1 MVYTEKV
8 SGRAVAGA
16 RPSAVVMAAAGGG
29 RAAVV
34 VGGRAAAVVAPALR
48 LPLPLL
54 LLACALCLLFASA
67 PAFAQAKRAAA
78 RRTPARAQVI
88 PEETLLRIV
97 RAEDERRFDA
107 ADLGALL
114 SDTNASVRARA
125 ALGAGRIGDARSVA
139 PLVSLLRTDRHAG
152 VRAAAAFALGETEAG
167 AAAEGLLSVLERK
180 TAAAGAT
187 AEVPAVRARVV
198 EALGKI
204 AAALPKADEARA
216 KEIGRVLLVEL
227 EARGRIA
234 ANREVALLGLTAV
247 LRARPEGAGRVVA
260 LFLDSPDARL
270 RADAANTLT
279 RLRAKNANDQ
289 LRKLLAADADAVV
302 RANAARALGA
312 AEDKGAFESLLQH
325 AANDKDERVRVSALR
340 SLGTLRDA
348 RAADPLVKRGETLLN
363 SYRAAKT
370 ANPAARPAELNELLE
385 LATSL
390 SRVLAGTANERALV
404 FVRAFREAEMWGAPE
419 AEVAFAR
426 IAPNQ
431 YLRERPFH
439 QLAFRAPDSRI
450 AWQTYAAVA
459 QGLGEV
465 AAVSSERA
473 GNSGV
478 SVQADAQL
486 ALRTMLGEPSTPAL
500 AVPDVLTA
508 IAAFKPPDGAL
519 VMRAQLAAPDVI
531 VRATAAGQL
540 GELAPDPE
548 TTAALAA
555 ALPAALQRDEMNDAA
570 LAILDALAKQ
580 KSEAA
585 LAAIRTALDSPD
597 YLLRRRAAA
606 ILQAAQP
613 DAATTTTDGAAA
625 AAGAEDGR
633 IETVATR
640 NRIGDYRRALARRG
654 ARVVATVN
662 TDKGVFKLELL
673 PDAAP
678 LTVDNFVELARR
690 GYFNNVAFHRVVS
703 NFVVQG
709 GDPRGDGNGGPGY
722 QIRCEINEAPYAR
735 GAVGMALSGKDT
747 GGSQW
752 FITHSPQP
760 HLDGGYTVF
769 ARVVEGMETVDRI
782 TRGDRILAV
791 NVSET
796 RRK

>member
-1 MVYTEKV
+1 MVHTEKV
-8 SGRAVAGA
+8 SSLAVAH
-16 RPSAVVMAAAGGG
+16 G
-29 RAAVV
+29 RAATVADSGDV
-34 VGGRAAAVVAPALR
+34 AVTGRRDASVITAL
-48 LPLPLL
+48 LT
-54 LLACALCLLFASA
+54 CALCLIFACA
-67 PAFAQAKRAAA
+67 PAVVAQAKRATAGARTTAA
-78 RRTPARAQVI
+78 RAPVV

-97 RAEDERRFDA
+97 RAEDERRWDA

-114 SDTNASVRARA
+114 SDASASVRARA
-125 ALGAGRIGDARSVA
+125 ALGAGRIGDARAVA
-139 PLVSLLRTDRHAG
+139 PLVALLQTDKHAG
-152 VRAAAAFALGETEAG
+152 VRASAAFALGEIESG
-167 AAAEGLLSVLERK
+167 AAAEGLLSILERK
-180 TAAAGAT
+180 PAAGAGVAA

-204 AAALPKADEARA
+204 AAAMPQADAARV

-227 EARGRIA
+227 ETRGRIA

-260 LFLDSPDARL
+260 LFLDSADARL

-289 LRKLLAADADAVV
+289 LRKLLASDTDAVV
-302 RANAARALGA
+302 RANAARALGT
-312 AEDKGAFESLLQH
+312 AEDKGAFELLIEH
-325 AANDKDERVRVSALR
+325 GTNDKDERVRVSALR

-363 SYRAAKT
+363 AYRAAKT
-370 ANPAARPAELNELLE
+370 ANASARPAELNELLE
-385 LATSL
+385 LATSI
-390 SRVLAGTANERALV
+390 SRVLAGTGHERALA
-404 FVRAFREAEMWGAPE
+404 FVRAFRESEMWSAPE

-439 QLAFRAPDSRI
+439 QLAFRAPDSRVT
-450 AWQTYAAVA
+450 WQTYAAVA

-465 AAVSSERA
+465 AAVANERA
-473 GNSGV
+473 GNSVV

-486 ALRTMLGEPSTPAL
+486 ALRTMLGEATTPAL

-519 VMRAQLAAPDVI
+519 VMRGQLAAPDVI

-548 TTAALAA
+548 NASALAA
-555 ALPAALQRDEMNDAA
+555 ALPAALRDEMNDAA

-613 DAATTTTDGAAA
+613 DAE
-625 AAGAEDGR
+625 AGAEDGR

-640 NRIGDYRRALARRG
+640 NRIGDYRRALARRN

-662 TDKGVFKLELL
+662 TDKGMFKLELL
-673 PDAAP
+673 PDDAP

-690 GYFNNVAFHRVVS
+690 GYFNNLAFHRVVP
-703 NFVVQG
+703 NFVIQG

-722 QIRCEINEAPYAR
+722 QIRCEINATPYAR

-782 TRGDRILAV
+782 TRGDRILAI
-791 NVSET
+791 NVTET
-796 RRK
+796 KRK

>member
-1 MVYTEKV
+1 MNKIFPDRTSSRFPV
-8 SGRAVAGA
+8 
-16 RPSAVVMAAAGGG
+16 
-29 RAAVV
+29 
-34 VGGRAAAVVAPALR
+34 PALR
-48 LPLPLL
+48 LRAALL
-54 LLACALCLLFASA
+54 MLVVFALYVGGGVSTGVR
-67 PAFAQAKRAAA
+67 AQAKRATP
-78 RRTPARAQVI
+78 RRTTTPARAQAI
-88 PEETLLRIV
+88 PEEVLLRIV

-114 SDTNASVRARA
+114 SDANASVRARA
-125 ALGAGRIGDARSVA
+125 AHGAGRIGDARAVA
-139 PLVSLLRTDRHAG
+139 PLVSLLQTDGDAR
-152 VRAAAAFALGETEAG
+152 VRAAAAFALGETESG

-180 TAAAGAT
+180 TASSVGETAG
-187 AEVPAVRARVV
+187 VRARVV
-198 EALGKI
+198 EALGKV
-204 AAALPKADEARA
+204 AAAMPKADEARA
-216 KEIGRVLLVEL
+216 KEIGRALLVEL

-279 RLRAKNANDQ
+279 RLRAKNANEQ
-289 LRKLLAADADAVV
+289 LRRLLASDTDAVV

-312 AEDKGAFESLLQH
+312 AEDKGAFDLLLER
-325 AANDKDERVRVSALR
+325 AAGDRDERVRISAIR
-340 SLGTLRDA
+340 SLGSLRDA
-348 RAADPLVKRGETLLN
+348 RAAEPLVKRGEVLLN
-363 SYRAAKT
+363 AYRAAKT
-370 ANPAARPAELNELLE
+370 AKPAARPAELNELFE
-385 LATSL
+385 LVTGL
-390 SRVLAGTANERALV
+390 SRVVANTGNERALV
-404 FVRAFREAEMWGAPE
+404 FVRALREAEMWSAPE
-419 AEVAFAR
+419 AEIAFAR

-439 QLAFRAPDSRI
+439 QLAFRAPDSRV

-459 QGLGEV
+459 QGLGEI
-465 AAVSSERA
+465 AAVSTERA
-473 GNSGV
+473 GNSVV

-486 ALRTMLGEPSTPAL
+486 ALRTMLGEPTTPAL

-508 IAAFKPPDGAL
+508 IAAFKPPDGAI
-519 VMRAQLAAPDVI
+519 VMRGQLAAPDVI

-548 TTAALAA
+548 NTAALAA

-570 LAILDALAKQ
+570 LALLDALAKQ

-606 ILQAAQP
+606 ILQSAQP
-613 DAATTTTDGAAA
+613 DAP
-625 AAGAEDGR
+625 GAEDGR

-640 NRIGDYRRALARRG
+640 NRIGDYRRALARRS
-654 ARVVATVN
+654 ARVVATIN
-662 TDKGVFKLELL
+662 TDKGPFKLELL

-678 LTVDNFVELARR
+678 LTVDNFVQLARR
-690 GYFNNVAFHRVVS
+690 GYFNNLAFHRVVP
-703 NFVVQG
+703 NFVIQG

-722 QIRCEINEAPYAR
+722 QIRCEINEVPYNR

-769 ARVVEGMETVDRI
+769 ARVLEGMEIVDRI

-791 NVSET
+791 NVAET
-796 RRK
+796 QSAGRR

>member
-1 MVYTEKV
+1 MRPIVHTEKV
-8 SGRAVAGA
+8 LRPATGKGRPALAC
-16 RPSAVVMAAAGGG
+16 
-29 RAAVV
+29 
-34 VGGRAAAVVAPALR
+34 APAL
-48 LPLPLL
+48 L
-54 LLACALCLLFASA
+54 LCLLLT
-67 PAFAQAKRAAA
+67 PAQTFAQAKRATPRRPPAA
-78 RRTPARAQVI
+78 RAQQVI

-114 SDTNASVRARA
+114 SDANARVRARA
-125 ALGAGRIGDARSVA
+125 ALGAGRIGDARAVA
-139 PLVSLLRTDRHAG
+139 PLISLLQTDRDAR
-152 VRAAAAFALGETEAG
+152 VRASAAFALGETESG
-167 AAAEGLLSVLERK
+167 AAADALLSIVERK
-180 TAAAGAT
+180 TPASI
-187 AEVPAVRARVV
+187 AETPGVRARAV

-204 AAALPKADEARA
+204 AAAMPKAEEARA
-216 KEIGRVLLVEL
+216 KAIGRALLVEL

-260 LFLDSPDARL
+260 LFLDSTDARL
-270 RADAANTLT
+270 RADAVNTLT
-279 RLRAKNANDQ
+279 RLRAKNAIDQ
-289 LRKLLAADADAVV
+289 LRKLLASDADPVV

-312 AEDKGAFESLLQH
+312 AEDKGAFDLLLER
-325 AANDKDERVRVSALR
+325 AANDRDERVRISALR
-340 SLGTLRDA
+340 SLGSLRDA
-348 RAADPLVKRGETLLN
+348 RAAEPLVKRGETLLGA
-363 SYRAAKT
+363 YRAAKT
-370 ANPAARPAELNELLE
+370 ANRAARPAELNELSE
-385 LATSL
+385 LVGGL
-390 SRVLAGTANERALV
+390 SRAVAGSGNERALA
-404 FVRAFREAEMWGAPE
+404 FVRALREAEMWSLPE

-450 AWQTYAAVA
+450 TWQTYAAVA
-459 QGLGEV
+459 LGLGEI

-473 GNSGV
+473 GNSVV

-486 ALRTMLGEPSTPAL
+486 ALRTMLGEASTPAL

-508 IAAFKPPDGAL
+508 IAAFKPPDGSH
-519 VMRAQLAAPDVI
+519 VMRGQLAAPDVI

-540 GELAPDPE
+540 GELPPDPE
-548 TTAALAA
+548 TTSALAA
-555 ALPAALQRDEMNDAA
+555 ALPAALRDEMNDAA
-570 LAILDALAKQ
+570 LAIIDALAKQ

-585 LAAIRTALDSPD
+585 LGAIKTALDSPD
-597 YLLRRRAAA
+597 YLIRRRASA
-606 ILQAAQP
+606 ILQSAQP
-613 DAATTTTDGAAA
+613 N

-640 NRIGDYRRALARRG
+640 NRIGDYRRALARRN

-662 TDKGVFKLELL
+662 TDKGAFKLELL

-690 GYFNNVAFHRVVS
+690 GYFNNIAFHRVVP
-703 NFVVQG
+703 NFVIQG

-722 QIRCEINEAPYAR
+722 QIRCEINEAPYNR

-769 ARVVEGMETVDRI
+769 ARVVEGMEVVDRI

-791 NVSET
+791 NVAET
-796 RRK
+796 GRR

>member
-1 MVYTEKV
+1 MRPTAHTEKV
-8 SGRAVAGA
+8 LRPAAMQRGGA
-16 RPSAVVMAAAGGG
+16 FA
-29 RAAVV
+29 
-34 VGGRAAAVVAPALR
+34 RAAALM
-48 LPLPLL
+48 
-54 LLACALCLLFASA
+54 LCLLSASS
-67 PAFAQAKRAAA
+67 PAFAQAKRATP
-78 RRTPARAQVI
+78 RRPPARAQVV

-97 RAEDERRFDA
+97 RAEDERRWDMT
-107 ADLGALL
+107 DLGALL
-114 SDTNASVRARA
+114 SDVNASVRARA
-125 ALGAGRIGDARSVA
+125 ALGAGRVGDARAV
-139 PLVSLLRTDRHAG
+139 PQLVSLLQTDKDAR

-167 AAAEGLLSVLERK
+167 AAAEGLLNVVARK
-180 TAAAGAT
+180 TPASVAETAG
-187 AEVPAVRARVV
+187 VRARAV

-204 AAALPKADEARA
+204 AAAMPKTDEARV
-216 KEIGRVLLVEL
+216 KEMGRALLVEL

-234 ANREVALLGLTAV
+234 ANREIALLGLTAV
-247 LRARPEGAGRVVA
+247 LRARPEGAERVVA
-260 LFLDSPDARL
+260 LFLDSTDARL

-289 LRKLLAADADAVV
+289 LRKLLASDTDAVV

-312 AEDKGAFESLLQH
+312 AEDKGAFDLLLER
-325 AANDKDERVRVSALR
+325 AANDRDERVRVSALR
-340 SLGTLRDA
+340 SLGALRDP
-348 RAADPLVKRGETLLN
+348 RAAEPLVKRGETLLN
-363 SYRAAKT
+363 AYRAAKS
-370 ANPAARPAELNELLE
+370 ANQTARPAELNELYE
-385 LATSL
+385 LVNGL
-390 SRVLAGTANERALV
+390 SRVLAGSGNERALA
-404 FVRAFREAEMWGAPE
+404 FVRAFREAEMWSAPE
-419 AEVAFAR
+419 AEIAFAR

-439 QLAFRAPDSRI
+439 QLAFRAPDTRV
-450 AWQTYAAVA
+450 AWQAYAAVA
-459 QGLGEV
+459 QGLGEI

-473 GNSGV
+473 GNSVV

-486 ALRTMLGEPSTPAL
+486 ALRTMLGEATTPAL

-508 IAAFKPPDGAL
+508 IAAFKPPDRAL
-519 VMRAQLAAPDVI
+519 VMRGQLAAPDVI

-540 GELAPDPE
+540 GELPPDPE
-548 TTAALAA
+548 TATALAA

-570 LAILDALAKQ
+570 LAILDALAAQ

-597 YLLRRRAAA
+597 YLIRRRAAA
-606 ILQAAQP
+606 ILQSAQP
-613 DAATTTTDGAAA
+613 D

-640 NRIGDYRRALARRG
+640 NRLGDYRRALARRS
-654 ARVVATVN
+654 ASVVATVN
-662 TDKGVFKLELL
+662 TDKGAFKLELL

-690 GYFNNVAFHRVVS
+690 GYFNNIAFHRVVP
-703 NFVVQG
+703 NFVIQG

-722 QIRCEINEAPYAR
+722 QIRCEINEAPYNR

-752 FITHSPQP
+752 FVTHSPQP

-769 ARVVEGMETVDRI
+769 ARVVEGMEIVDRI
-782 TRGDRILAV
+782 ARGDRIRSI
-791 NVSET
+791 NVVET

>member
-1 MVYTEKV
+1 MRFTVHTEKV
-8 SGRAVAGA
+8 SLL
-16 RPSAVVMAAAGGG
+16 AVVRRGRRT
-29 RAAVV
+29 RAA
-34 VGGRAAAVVAPALR
+34 
-48 LPLPLL
+48 LL
-54 LLACALCLLFASA
+54 LLLVFACYGVGVS
-67 PAFAQAKRAAA
+67 PQAFAQG
-78 RRTPARAQVI
+78 RRTPQRRAPAKVRALPV

-114 SDTNASVRARA
+114 SDANASVRRRA
-125 ALGAGRIGDARSVA
+125 ALGAGRIGDARAVS
-139 PLVSLLRTDRHAG
+139 PLVALLQTDRDEG
-152 VRAAAAFALGETEAG
+152 VRAAAAFALGEIESG
-167 AAAEGLLSVLERK
+167 AAAEALLAVIERK
-180 TAAAGAT
+180 TPASVTETAG
-187 AEVPAVRARVV
+187 VRARAV

-204 AAALPKADEARA
+204 AAAMPKAEEARA
-216 KEIGRVLLVEL
+216 KEIGKSLLVALEF
-227 EARGRIA
+227 EARQKLA

-260 LFLDSPDARL
+260 LFLDSTDARL
-270 RADAANTLT
+270 RADAANTIT

-289 LRKLLAADADAVV
+289 LRKLLVTDTDPVV

-312 AEDKGAFESLLQH
+312 AEDKSAFDMLLEH
-325 AANDKDERVRVSALR
+325 ATNDRDERVRVSAIR
-340 SLGTLRDA
+340 SLGTLKDA
-348 RAADPLVKRGETLLN
+348 RATEPLVKRGEALLAA
-363 SYRAAKT
+363 YRGAKT
-370 ANPAARPAELNELLE
+370 VNPSARPTVLNELLE
-385 LATSL
+385 LAGGL
-390 SRVLAGTANERALV
+390 SRILANTANERALSL
-404 FVRAFREAEMWGAPE
+404 VRALREAEQWSAPE
-419 AEVAFAR
+419 AEIAAAR
-426 IAPNQ
+426 IAPNL

-450 AWQTYAAVA
+450 SWQTYAAIA
-459 QGLGEV
+459 QGLGEI

-473 GNSGV
+473 GNSAV

-486 ALRTMLGEPSTPAL
+486 ALRAMLADASTPAL
-500 AVPDVLTA
+500 ALPDVLTA

-519 VMRAQLAAPDVI
+519 VMRGQLAAPDVI

-585 LAAIRTALDSPD
+585 LDAIKTARDSPD

-606 ILQAAQP
+606 ILEAAQP
-613 DAATTTTDGAAA
+613 DTATAATT
-625 AAGAEDGR
+625 AGADDGS

-640 NRIGDYRRALARRG
+640 NRIGDYRRALARRQM
-654 ARVVATVN
+654 RVLASVN
-662 TDKGVFKLELL
+662 TDKGAFKLELL

-690 GYFNNVAFHRVVS
+690 GYFNNIAFHRVVP
-703 NFVVQG
+703 NFVIQG

-722 QIRCEINEAPYAR
+722 QIRCEINEVPYAR

-769 ARVVEGMETVDRI
+769 ARVVEGMEIVDRI
-782 TRGDRILAV
+782 TRGDRIRRIEV
-791 NVSET
+791 TET
-796 RRK
+796 RLK

>member
-1 MVYTEKV
+1 MVHTEKV
-8 SGRAVAGA
+8 SSLAVAK
-16 RPSAVVMAAAGGG
+16 G
-29 RAAVV
+29 RAATVADS
-34 VGGRAAAVVAPALR
+34 GDAAVTGRRKASVVPTWLT
-48 LPLPLL
+48 
-54 LLACALCLLFASA
+54 CALCLLFTCV
-67 PAFAQAKRAAA
+67 PAVAQAKRATAGARTTAA
-78 RRTPARAQVI
+78 RAAVV

-97 RAEDERRFDA
+97 RAEDERRWDA

-114 SDTNASVRARA
+114 SDASASVRARA
-125 ALGAGRIGDARSVA
+125 ALGAGRIGDARAVA
-139 PLVSLLRTDRHAG
+139 PLVALLQTDKHAG
-152 VRAAAAFALGETEAG
+152 VRAAAAFALGEIESG

-180 TAAAGAT
+180 PAAGAGVA
-187 AEVPAVRARVV
+187 AEAPAVRARVV

-204 AAALPKADEARA
+204 AAAMPQADAARV

-227 EARGRIA
+227 ETRGRIA
-234 ANREVALLGLTAV
+234 ANREAALLGLTAV

-260 LFLDSPDARL
+260 LFLDSADARL
-270 RADAANTLT
+270 RADAANTLM

-289 LRKLLAADADAVV
+289 LRKLLASDTDAVV
-302 RANAARALGA
+302 RANAARALGV
-312 AEDKGAFESLLQH
+312 AEDKGAFELLIEH

-348 RAADPLVKRGETLLN
+348 RAADPLVKRGETLL
-363 SYRAAKT
+363 SAYRAAKT
-370 ANPAARPAELNELLE
+370 ANASARPAELNELLE
-385 LATSL
+385 LATSI
-390 SRVLAGTANERALV
+390 SRVLAGTGHERALA
-404 FVRAFREAEMWGAPE
+404 FVRAFREAEMWSAPE
-419 AEVAFAR
+419 AEAAFAR

-439 QLAFRAPDSRI
+439 QLAFRAPDSRVT
-450 AWQTYAAVA
+450 WQTYAAVA

-465 AAVSSERA
+465 AAVANERA
-473 GNSGV
+473 GNSVV

-486 ALRTMLGEPSTPAL
+486 ALRTMLGEATTPAL

-519 VMRAQLAAPDVI
+519 VMRGQLAAPDVI

-548 TTAALAA
+548 NASALAA
-555 ALPAALQRDEMNDAA
+555 ALPAALRDEMNDAA

-613 DAATTTTDGAAA
+613 DAEAN
-625 AAGAEDGR
+625 AEDGR

-673 PDAAP
+673 PDDAP

-690 GYFNNVAFHRVVS
+690 GYFNNIAFHRVVP
-703 NFVVQG
+703 NFVIQG

-722 QIRCEINEAPYAR
+722 QIRCEINATPYAR
-735 GAVGMALSGKDT
+735 GTVGMALSGKDT

-782 TRGDRILAV
+782 TRGDRILAI
-791 NVSET
+791 NVAET

>member
-1 MVYTEKV
+1 
-8 SGRAVAGA
+8 
-16 RPSAVVMAAAGGG
+16 
-29 RAAVV
+29 
-34 VGGRAAAVVAPALR
+34 
-48 LPLPLL
+48 
-54 LLACALCLLFASA
+54 
-67 PAFAQAKRAAA
+67 
-78 RRTPARAQVI
+78 
-88 PEETLLRIV
+88 
-97 RAEDERRFDA
+97 
-107 ADLGALL
+107 
-114 SDTNASVRARA
+114 
-125 ALGAGRIGDARSVA
+125 
-139 PLVSLLRTDRHAG
+139 
-152 VRAAAAFALGETEAG
+152 AAAFALGETESG
-167 AAAEGLLSVLERK
+167 AASEGLLSVLERK
-180 TAAAGAT
+180 TASSVAETAG
-187 AEVPAVRARVV
+187 VRARVV

-204 AAALPKADEARA
+204 AAAMPKADEARA
-216 KEIGRVLLVEL
+216 KEIGRALLVEL
-227 EARGRIA
+227 EARGRIP

-279 RLRAKNANDQ
+279 RLRAKNANEQ
-289 LRKLLAADADAVV
+289 LRKLLASDTDAVV

-312 AEDKGAFESLLQH
+312 AEDKGAFDLLLER
-325 AANDKDERVRVSALR
+325 AAGDRDERVRISAIR
-340 SLGTLRDA
+340 SLGSLREA
-348 RAADPLVKRGETLLN
+348 RAAEPLVKRGEVLL
-363 SYRAAKT
+363 SAYHAAKT
-370 ANPAARPAELNELLE
+370 AKPSVRPAELNELFE
-385 LATSL
+385 LVTGL
-390 SRVLAGTANERALV
+390 SRVVANTGNERALV
-404 FVRAFREAEMWGAPE
+404 FVRALREAEMWSAPE
-419 AEVAFAR
+419 AEIAFAR

-439 QLAFRAPDSRI
+439 QLAFRAPDSRV

-459 QGLGEV
+459 QGLGEI
-465 AAVSSERA
+465 AAVSTERA
-473 GNSGV
+473 GNSVV

-486 ALRTMLGEPSTPAL
+486 ALRTMLGEPTTPAL

-508 IAAFKPPDGAL
+508 IAAFKPPDGAI
-519 VMRAQLAAPDVI
+519 VMRGQLAAPDVI

-540 GELAPDPE
+540 GEFAPDPE
-548 TTAALAA
+548 NTAALAA

-606 ILQAAQP
+606 ILQSAQP
-613 DAATTTTDGAAA
+613 DAP
-625 AAGAEDGR
+625 GAEDGR

-640 NRIGDYRRALARRG
+640 NRIGDYRRALARRS
-654 ARVVATVN
+654 ARVVATIN
-662 TDKGVFKLELL
+662 TDKGPFKLELL

-678 LTVDNFVELARR
+678 LTVDNFVQLARR
-690 GYFNNVAFHRVVS
+690 GYFNNLAFHRVVP
-703 NFVVQG
+703 NFVIQG

-722 QIRCEINEAPYAR
+722 QIRCEINEVPYNR

-769 ARVVEGMETVDRI
+769 ARVLEGMEIVDRI

-791 NVSET
+791 NVAET
-796 RRK
+796 QRR

>member
-1 MVYTEKV
+1 LSIVERKTPA
-8 SGRAVAGA
+8 SVAE
-16 RPSAVVMAAAGGG
+16 AAG
-29 RAAVV
+29 
-34 VGGRAAAVVAPALR
+34 
-48 LPLPLL
+48 
-54 LLACALCLLFASA
+54 
-67 PAFAQAKRAAA
+67 
-78 RRTPARAQVI
+78 
-88 PEETLLRIV
+88 
-97 RAEDERRFDA
+97 
-107 ADLGALL
+107 
-114 SDTNASVRARA
+114 VRARA
-125 ALGAGRIGDARSVA
+125 
-139 PLVSLLRTDRHAG
+139 
-152 VRAAAAFALGETEAG
+152 
-167 AAAEGLLSVLERK
+167 
-180 TAAAGAT
+180 
-187 AEVPAVRARVV
+187 V

-204 AAALPKADEARA
+204 AAALPKAEEARA
-216 KEIGRVLLVEL
+216 KEIGRALLVEL
-227 EARGRIA
+227 ETRGRIA

-247 LRARPEGAGRVVA
+247 LRACPEGAGRVVA
-260 LFLDSPDARL
+260 LFLDSADARL
-270 RADAANTLT
+270 RADAVNTLT

-289 LRKLLAADADAVV
+289 LRKLLASDTDPVV

-312 AEDKGAFESLLQH
+312 AEDKGAFDLLIER
-325 AANDKDERVRVSALR
+325 AAGDRDERVRISALR
-340 SLGTLRDA
+340 ALGALRDA
-348 RAADPLVKRGETLLN
+348 RAAEPLVKRGETLLAA
-363 SYRAAKT
+363 YRAVKT

-385 LATSL
+385 LVAGL
-390 SRVLAGTANERALV
+390 SRVVAGSGNERALA
-404 FVRAFREAEMWGAPE
+404 FVRALREAEMWSAPE

-439 QLAFRAPDSRI
+439 QLSFRAPDSRI
-450 AWQTYAAVA
+450 TWQTYAAVA

-473 GNSGV
+473 GNSVV

-508 IAAFKPPDGAL
+508 IAAFKPPDGSL
-519 VMRAQLAAPDVI
+519 VMRGQLVARDVI

-540 GELAPDPE
+540 GELPPDPE
-548 TTAALAA
+548 NASALAA
-555 ALPAALQRDEMNDAA
+555 ALPAALRDEMNDAA
-570 LAILDALAKQ
+570 LAIIDALAKQ
-580 KSEAA
+580 KSEPA

-597 YLLRRRAAA
+597 YLIRRRAAA
-606 ILQAAQP
+606 ILQSAQP
-613 DAATTTTDGAAA
+613 DATGAD
-625 AAGAEDGR
+625 DGR

-640 NRIGDYRRALARRG
+640 NRIGDYRRALARRN
-654 ARVVATVN
+654 AHVVATIN
-662 TDKGVFKLELL
+662 TDKGAFKLELL

-690 GYFNNVAFHRVVS
+690 GYFNNIAFHRVVP
-703 NFVVQG
+703 NFVIQG

-722 QIRCEINEAPYAR
+722 QIRCEINEVPYAR

-769 ARVVEGMETVDRI
+769 ARVIEGMGVIDRI

-791 NVSET
+791 NVAET